1 MKILLEAANGEAQD
15 EDNEATAEQV
25 EEGEDQE
32 LVEASPNEEEGLP
45 NDEEEEA
52 DVEEDPVDLVGV
64 AIRGLDL
71 VTDTTASSHTLV
83 QVEHEALQPSN
94 RFH

>member
-1 MKILLEAANGEAQD
+1 MLSSHTLNDSQQD
-15 EDNEATAEQV
+15 D
-25 EEGEDQE
+25 
-32 LVEASPNEEEGLP
+32 

-71 VTDTTASSHTLV
+71 VTDTTASSYTLV
-83 QVEHEALQPSN
+83 QVEHEALRANN